1 MLPSRNPITASRR
14 MASSS
19 SCSVSIASSELA
31 CSIRSPMSR
40 MAVAGSLAFSGATL
54 VGLVW
59 TAEDRPDHAE
69 RGGAEIHHVAVTVHE
84 RLGVVVDVVGRALMG
99 DDEGVLVGC
108 CRLDFGSKTVV
119 ARELGFVFVDH
130 AREVSRRARRHLRS
144 GD

>member
-1 MLPSRNPITASRR
+1 
-14 MASSS
+14 
-19 SCSVSIASSELA
+19 
-31 CSIRSPMSR
+31 

-69 RGGAEIHHVAVTVHE
+69 RGGAEIHHVAVAVHE
-84 RLGVVVDVVGRALMG
+84 RLGVVVDVFGGALVG
-99 DDEGVLVGC
+99 DDEGVLVGIG
-108 CRLDFGSKTVV
+108 RFDPGGETVLQRQFG
-119 ARELGFVFVDH
+119 LVFVDH